1 MSSMSNPWISHR
13 GLDERYTE
21 NTEAAFDAALD
32 AGFEHLETDLRS
44 TVDGGL
50 VLHHDARLSRTAAK
64 PGRIE
69 TLSFNEF
76 RQIRYHCG
84 QPGLT
89 LERFMARFDRA
100 RWVLDIKPEHA
111 LRTLRSLSHWARET
125 GKLDWIVRNA
135 RFLMWRPQDEV
146 ALKMLMPGAQTLAGA
161 KECRRAGASIL
172 LGLPLLGRIR
182 EARTYSLPPRF
193 MGRNLYDPRITGH
206 YHGRK
211 AHLLAYLP
219 EQVRDME
226 NALMAGA
233 DEILING
240 RPPAL

>member
-1 MSSMSNPWISHR
+1 MSNPWISHR
-13 GLDERYTE
+13 GLDEHYTE

-44 TVDGGL
+44 TADGGL
-50 VLHHDARLSRTAAK
+50 VLHHDSRLSRTAGK

-69 TLSFNEF
+69 TLNF
-76 RQIRYHCG
+76 RDFQQVRYLDG

-89 LERFMARFDRA
+89 FERFAERFGQA
-100 RWVLDIKPEHA
+100 RWILDIKPENA
-111 LRTLRSLSHWARET
+111 LRTLRSLKQWAEAT
-125 GKLDWIVRNA
+125 GKLDWLVRNA
-135 RFLMWRPQDEV
+135 RFLLWRPQDEI
-146 ALKMLMPGAQTLAGA
+146 ALKVLMPGAETLAGSR
-161 KECRRAGASIL
+161 ECRRAGASIL

-193 MGRNLYDPRITGH
+193 LGRNLYHPGITGH
-206 YHGRK
+206 YHGRR